1 MTKVLFYF
9 TIYLFQPS
17 LKFLKMFYV
26 FLKKELPVFILFKS
40 KTKKIKFKS
49 LTSKD
54 NNLYKVFDFK

>member
-1 MTKVLFYF
+1 
-9 TIYLFQPS
+9 
-17 LKFLKMFYV
+17 MFYV

-54 NNLYKVFDFK
+54 NNLYKVFDFN